1 MLGANL
7 RSQPICSGRTGARP
21 RGGLVLTW
29 LLLAVLGII
38 WAALLIPS
46 RSRSPKSSV
55 EDFEQRMNLL
65 AEANRAAPGRW
76 VLMPR
81 KGQRF
86 MGADRERARVRRR
99 RRQVFMVL
107 LESTGLTLIMGIFPP
122 FRIMLGVTVFL
133 VFALLV
139 YMATLVK
146 LRAEELDRARRE
158 RMEARVHASNGRY
171 YTDGYGYR
179 WPVERSSHP
188 AYASSYRNGNGHGN
202 GNGNG
207 NGHGRL
213 DPHTDWLESGLRLV
227 DDDVHVVVY
236 RSDEIDVSG
245 VAPASR

>member
-1 MLGANL
+1 M
-7 RSQPICSGRTGARP
+7 
-21 RGGLVLTW
+21 LTW

-76 VLMPR
+76 VLIPR

-133 VFALLV
+133 VFVLLV

-146 LRAEELDRARRE
+146 LRAEELERARIE
-158 RMEARVHASNGRY
+158 RMAARVHTPTGRY
-171 YTDGYGYR
+171 YTDEYGYR
-179 WPVERSSHP
+179 WPAEQSSQP
-188 AYASSYRNGNGHGN
+188 AYHASSDGSGN

-207 NGHGRL
+207 TGNGRL
-213 DPHTDWLESGLRLV
+213 DPHADWLESGLRLV

-245 VAPASR
+245 VTPASR

>member
-1 MLGANL
+1 
-7 RSQPICSGRTGARP
+7 
-21 RGGLVLTW
+21 VLTW

-86 MGADRERARVRRR
+86 MGADRELARVRRR

-133 VFALLV
+133 VFVLLV

-146 LRAEELDRARRE
+146 LRAEELERARIE
-158 RMEARVHASNGRY
+158 RMAARVHTSTGRY
-171 YTDGYGYR
+171 YTDEYGYR
-179 WPVERSSHP
+179 WPVERSSQP
-188 AYASSYRNGNGHGN
+188 AYHASSYGNGN

-213 DPHTDWLESGLRLV
+213 DPRSDWLESGLRLV

-245 VAPASR
+245 VTPASR